1 MYYSPI
7 KKIMRHPYSIPFLNA
22 LSIEK
27 QIRLQG
33 FATIRIIKKID
44 KKHFKDSSFIDSRYL
59 PEHLC
64 IAVRIA
70 PTIGDFCGLIFTRE
84 DEDESTKTTT
94 KTTASLKKN
103 GGGTLM
109 LG

>member
-1 MYYSPI
+1 
-7 KKIMRHPYSIPFLNA
+7 MRNSSFIPFLQS
-22 LSIEK
+22 LSEEK
-27 QIRLQG
+27 QIRLNG
-33 FATIRIIKKID
+33 FCTIRIIKKID

-64 IAVRIA
+64 VAIRLA
-70 PTIGDFCGLIFTRE
+70 PTIGDYCGLIFSRE
-84 DEDESTKTTT
+84 DEESTTKTT